1 MRRKRDVNE
10 GTGGV
15 GRASETG
22 FTLVELLV
30 VVGIIAVVAAI
41 VLPMAGRYIRNYQ
54 VRGAAQQVIGEIT
67 TARSRAIMRNARF
80 GVAFVVV
87 DDRTYRWV
95 YEDDL
100 TPTDGTGPGA
110 VARYDLAA
118 ALTVPAQ
125 TGPQQNLPD
134 GVTFS
139 TACAGFV
146 ANDKGFRFDRLG
158 AWCDPTGTAEP
169 CPDFNS
175 GAQLVQNGAGSP
187 VVPGSVLCLRHNL
200 TGTTRRVFVA
210 PGGRVTSQ

>member
-10 GTGGV
+10 GAAGA
-15 GRASETG
+15 GRASDTG
-22 FTLVELLV
+22 FTLIELLV
-30 VVGIIAVVAAI
+30 VVGIIAALAAV
-41 VLPMAGRYIRNYQ
+41 VLPSVGRYIRNYQ
-54 VRGAAQQVIGEIT
+54 VRAAAQQITGEVT
-67 TARSRAIMRNARF
+67 TARSRAIMRNTRF
-80 GVAFVVV
+80 GVAFVVI

-100 TPTDGTGPGA
+100 TPTDGNGPGPA
-110 VARYDLAA
+110 ARYDVAA
-118 ALTVPAQ
+118 ALAVPVQ
-125 TGPQQNLPD
+125 TGPLQNLPD

-139 TACAGFV
+139 TTCAGFV
-146 ANDKGFRFDRLG
+146 ANDRGFRFDRLG

-169 CPDFNS
+169 CPDFNT
-175 GAQLVQNGAGSP
+175 GTQLVQNAAGSP